1 MVSSRLVCWIEELGK
16 EDNDLVG
23 KKCANLGELSRIG
36 VRVPPGFAVTV
47 HGWKRFVERT
57 GIADAMNRVFDRA
70 QGELHLPARGQEV
83 SQTVRDLIEAEKIPD
98 EIADPIRSS
107 YARLCEKAGLSEVS
121 VAVRSAGTISMPG
134 AMETYLNI
142 RSEAD
147 VLQKILQVWGSAYTY
162 RAILYRHNHSMSP
175 EYAPMGVAVLQLVDA
190 RSAGVLMTA
199 NPTSGNTEEMV
210 VESNWGLGES
220 VVSGVINPDRFNV
233 AKNDL
238 TVTRVINS
246 KLKKVVP
253 AGEGTEIAD
262 VPIELQR
269 APSLTDDEVKQLA
282 REALR
287 IEKHFGE
294 ATDVE
299 WAYSA
304 ERAFPENLY
313 FLQARPMKSLP
324 KYKDGIA
331 KALDMMI
338 GR

>member
-1 MVSSRLVCWIEELGK
+1 MSTDEVI
-16 EDNDLVG
+16 D
-23 KKCANLGELSRIG
+23 
-36 VRVPPGFAVTV
+36 
-47 HGWKRFVERT
+47 
-57 GIADAMNRVFDRA
+57 
-70 QGELHLPARGQEV
+70 HLYGGM
-83 SQTVRDLIEAEKIPD
+83 TD
-98 EIADPIRSS
+98 
-107 YARLCEKAGLSEVS
+107 
-121 VAVRSAGTISMPG
+121 G
-134 AMETYLNI
+134 A
-142 RSEAD
+142 
-147 VLQKILQVWGSAYTY
+147 
-162 RAILYRHNHSMSP
+162 
-175 EYAPMGVAVLQLVDA
+175 
-190 RSAGVLMTA
+190 AGVLMTA

-253 AGEGTEIAD
+253 AGEGTEIVD
-262 VPIELQR
+262 LPIELQR

-299 WAYSA
+299 WAYST

-313 FLQARPMKSLP
+313 FLQARPMKPLP
-324 KYKDGIA
+324 KYKDAIER
-331 KALDMMI
+331 ALDMMI
-338 GR
+338 GG